1 MVIYAIYLRS
11 GLPPRSFRSD
21 GVGLRPSHFFVYL
34 IYSLLLLAMNTSDFF
49 AKFVA
54 EFQRSVGV
62 SIPNCRASW
71 DAYYSLMSLYFR
83 AYAR

>member
-1 MVIYAIYLRS
+1 M
-11 GLPPRSFRSD
+11 
-21 GVGLRPSHFFVYL
+21 GVGLRPSLFVYL

-49 AKFVA
+49 DKFVA

-71 DAYYSLMSLYFR
+71 DAYYSLVSLYFR
-83 AYAR
+83 ASAR

>member
-1 MVIYAIYLRS
+1 MGWGFA
-11 GLPPRSFRSD
+11 PP
-21 GVGLRPSHFFVYL
+21 FFSYL
-34 IYSLLLLAMNTSDFF
+34 IYSLLLSAMNTSDFF

-71 DAYYSLMSLYFR
+71 DAYYSLVSLYFR
-83 AYAR
+83 ASAR